1 MLPTEATGIP
11 DENIQRAIFIR
22 KVRREGGHQS
32 NSRTGLINLSINGS
46 RVERGIAA
54 HLLPTSTVRMEG
66 RSLAMPPRIR
76 PGVVFQSIRSPLREE
91 GWQKSFDILPVQ
103 GIIFQKGSGV
113 WNRYVITK
121 NRFKSRRLKR
131 GTEGCW
137 ILLL

>member
-1 MLPTEATGIP
+1 MMPEATGIP

-32 NSRTGLINLSINGS
+32 NSRTGFDKPLHKWIPGD
-46 RVERGIAA
+46 GIAA
-54 HLLPTSTVRMEG
+54 HLLPPSTVRMEG

-76 PGVVFQSIRSPLREE
+76 PGMEFQSIRSPLREE
-91 GWQKSFDILPVQ
+91 GWQKSFAISPVQ
-103 GIIFQKGSGV
+103 GIIFQKDPGV